1 LGVTLESRVG
11 IHLGEV
17 VIRRN
22 SDEDIARGANVVEV
36 EGLAKPFTARLM
48 SLAVGRQTLLS
59 RTAFD
64 MARRAAVGADS
75 EIGELR
81 WLAHGG

>member
-1 LGVTLESRVG
+1 
-11 IHLGEV
+11 
-17 VIRRN
+17 
-22 SDEDIARGANVVEV
+22 
-36 EGLAKPFTARLM
+36 M

-59 RTAFD
+59 STAFD